1 MVFLTVLVP
10 PAATLVW
17 LGAEL
22 LDQDRKL
29 LAQRNVERLQAAVG
43 GVTRSLDQA
52 LKDAESWTDSA
63 PEHAIVLRMSVNGME
78 PGPSGRLL
86 WVPVPPRVVEPV
98 ARVFAQVEA
107 LEYVGRTAEA
117 LTSYEKM
124 SKSIDEGVRAG
135 ALLRMARIYRR
146 DKRVLDAIAV
156 YDRLEQLGRIS
167 EGGMPVD
174 LLALRAKCVLQ
185 SDASSLRSGLSSG
198 RWLLD
203 QPAWELAIADLR
215 RCGGGAVPQLP
226 EARLFSVAAA
236 EVWKRWQLEGG
247 PQREVLMVEG
257 VPLTAVWRRTPNEA
271 RVTLIHPTLLGVWA
285 RGALN
290 RANAS
295 RDRLALLK
303 ADGSVVMGQTGKGVG
318 VKVAA
323 FESGLPWSLVMTAAE
338 SSHVSGQFERRRQ
351 LLTAALIAITV
362 FLAGGSYLLWRV
374 VRRELAVAK
383 LQTDFVSAVSHEFR
397 TPLTSLRH
405 ISELL
410 EDGDEMSHDRRR
422 VFYTALTRNTE
433 RLHRLVESLL
443 DFARM
448 DSGRKPYVLQPVN
461 AGELAAAVVRD
472 FAGEALQ
479 QGVTVHLENRDL
491 EALVLNADAAALT
504 RALWNL
510 LDNAVKYSPNGRDI
524 WVTVERKARSIVI
537 SVRDEGIGIPHA
549 EKSAIFGKFVRGAT
563 ATQLGI
569 KGTGL
574 GLAMVSH
581 IVAAHGG
588 RTEMESEER
597 RGSTFRIVLPQPS

>member
-1 MVFLTVLVP
+1 
-10 PAATLVW
+10 
-17 LGAEL
+17 
-22 LDQDRKL
+22 
-29 LAQRNVERLQAAVG
+29 
-43 GVTRSLDQA
+43 
-52 LKDAESWTDSA
+52 
-63 PEHAIVLRMSVNGME
+63 
-78 PGPSGRLL
+78 
-86 WVPVPPRVVEPV
+86 
-98 ARVFAQVEA
+98 
-107 LEYVGRTAEA
+107 
-117 LTSYEKM
+117 
-124 SKSIDEGVRAG
+124 
-135 ALLRMARIYRR
+135 
-146 DKRVLDAIAV
+146 
-156 YDRLEQLGRIS
+156 
-167 EGGMPVD
+167 
-174 LLALRAKCVLQ
+174 
-185 SDASSLRSGLSSG
+185 
-198 RWLLD
+198 
-203 QPAWELAIADLR
+203 
-215 RCGGGAVPQLP
+215 
-226 EARLFSVAAA
+226 
-236 EVWKRWQLEGG
+236 
-247 PQREVLMVEG
+247 MVEG

-285 RGALN
+285 RDALH